1 MKFKSKLIS
10 PRKFR
15 LMILF
20 AILIP
25 LFIVFL
31 FQGGVTGLSVS
42 MAENAL
48 VRRKIDTANN
58 WLSVAKKTFGGQA
71 RVEYL
76 LARVSRMNGDL
87 PQMMEHLVK
96 ANQLGFQPDLL
107 DREQSLANLGIGEMD
122 AALESKARDWI
133 AEMPND
139 VGLVVDAF
147 VNGLASQSRFPEAS
161 KLLEDYEKAFP
172 GDAMVNYRFG
182 VMNEHIRSN
191 AKAEKEY
198 RRALEKDPNHVQA
211 AWRLARLK
219 SGNNAPVEAIQILKR
234 FDFGKQSL
242 AIKTFIAHC
251 YEQAG
256 DLEKSRELFK
266 IVADQGQAASLA
278 AYRFVDEFPDRF
290 LAASELGILE
300 VKLGNWQEARKYLE
314 LALKE
319 NSRDFIARNSY
330 GQVLRRLGYHEEAEK
345 ELARI
350 TEERREYDKITVL
363 RDQINQNQSNTA
375 ARVQMGKILFKYE
388 SERFG
393 LFWIRSAFAYD
404 RNCKEAHEFLGEYY
418 VNKAEKATQS
428 HEKQLYEQKARYHLS
443 QIEPS
448 DPLQSP

>member
-76 LARVSRMNGDL
+76 LARVSRMNGDF

>member
-191 AKAEKEY
+191 AKA
-198 RRALEKDPNHVQA
+198 DG
-211 AWRLARLK
+211 ARQEI
-219 SGNNAPVEAIQILKR
+219 S
-234 FDFGKQSL
+234 
-242 AIKTFIAHC
+242 
-251 YEQAG
+251 
-256 DLEKSRELFK
+256 
-266 IVADQGQAASLA
+266 
-278 AYRFVDEFPDRF
+278 RF
-290 LAASELGILE
+290 LLL
-300 VKLGNWQEARKYLE
+300 LLFN
-314 LALKE
+314 LK
-319 NSRDFIARNSY
+319 
-330 GQVLRRLGYHEEAEK
+330 
-345 ELARI
+345 
-350 TEERREYDKITVL
+350 
-363 RDQINQNQSNTA
+363 
-375 ARVQMGKILFKYE
+375 
-388 SERFG
+388 
-393 LFWIRSAFAYD
+393 
-404 RNCKEAHEFLGEYY
+404 
-418 VNKAEKATQS
+418 
-428 HEKQLYEQKARYHLS
+428 
-443 QIEPS
+443 
-448 DPLQSP
+448 